1 MGIETWNELLK
12 EVKIYKESLP
22 KNTEFWFRGQS
33 NAAYPLLPSLL
44 RHKNGA
50 KKEKVVF
57 DTYKRLSQKLMYS
70 HKNEWEMLV
79 DMQHYFIPTRLLDW
93 SENLG
98 ISLFFA
104 VSNHQEGNDIGLN
117 ILDPV
122 ELNKYSS
129 KMGIPIVPE
138 ECMGLSYID
147 NYIKKIPYP
156 PTYPIAIKSNLIN
169 ERIMAQRG
177 MFTVHGDDLT
187 ALEKL
192 CPKAVKKF
200 VIANKAV
207 PEIKEFLEIANIN
220 EFTVFPDLH
229 GLSDYINKKY
239 FEII

>member
-1 MGIETWNELLK
+1 MGIETWNELLE
-12 EVKIYKESLP
+12 EVKRYKESLP

-33 NAAYPLLPSLL
+33 NAGYSLLPSLL
-44 RHKNGA
+44 RYKNGA
-50 KKEKVVF
+50 DNEKVVF
-57 DTYKRLSQKLMYS
+57 DAYKRLSQKLMSS
-70 HKNEWEMLV
+70 HNDEWEMLV

-98 ISLFFA
+98 IALFFA
-104 VSNHQEGNDIGLN
+104 VSSHQEGDDVGLY

-122 ELNKYSS
+122 ELNNYSS
-129 KMGIPIVPE
+129 KKGIPIVPGE
-138 ECMGLSYID
+138 SMGLSYIE
-147 NYIKKIPYP
+147 NYINKFPYP
-156 PTYPIAIKSNLIN
+156 PTCPIAIKSNYIN

-187 ALEKL
+187 PLEKL

-200 VIANKAV
+200 VISNKAV

-239 FEII
+239 FQTT